1 MKSVS
6 IPRNYTRQIAD
17 TYTTENLKSK
27 MTFYKRLL
35 KVFWK
40 AKFSNCQ
47 DFLTKIGLGGKK
59 STLHRIR
66 LDKSEEAET
75 MKMKE

>member
-1 MKSVS
+1 
-6 IPRNYTRQIAD
+6 
-17 TYTTENLKSK
+17 